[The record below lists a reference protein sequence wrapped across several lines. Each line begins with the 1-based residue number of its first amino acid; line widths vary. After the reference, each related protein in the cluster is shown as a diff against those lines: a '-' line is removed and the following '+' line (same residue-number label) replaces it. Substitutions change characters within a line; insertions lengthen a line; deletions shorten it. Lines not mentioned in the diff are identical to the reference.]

1 MKSIGSTHTVDMG
14 KTVVSKRCGR
24 QLSARK
30 LCANM
35 RRKPICP
42 SSVSSTGCWWSRT
55 YHLGNVSYR
64 SSAVT
69 SCPPRGIG
77 CPAVKNKRSKRAQ
90 QVLLFSFS
98 LAEYRRKHDQ
108 QQHRQRSRPA
118 RSTTRLSSFLFLL
131 CFGVFT
137 SHNHR
142 NDRSGWLVPHPGGPE
157 ITQQSTD
164 ETRPSMARTARRSAI
179 ACKHRQ
185 CPALPCVYLVRV
197 NSHPAMVAQRNSRYV
212 WLGLPSW

>member
-1 MKSIGSTHTVDMG
+1 MSSQRH
-14 KTVVSKRCGR
+14 R
-24 QLSARK
+24 LS
-30 LCANM
+30 
-35 RRKPICP
+35 
-42 SSVSSTGCWWSRT
+42 
-55 YHLGNVSYR
+55 
-64 SSAVT
+64 
-69 SCPPRGIG
+69 G
-77 CPAVKNKRSKRAQ
+77 CPAVKNKRSKRAH

-108 QQHRQRSRPA
+108 QQHRQRTRPA
-118 RSTTRLSSFLFLL
+118 RSTTCLSSFLFLL

-179 ACKHRQ
+179 AYKYRQ

-212 WLGLPSW
+212 WVCLRGEVERWKFLLITHLLHFSAFEINDLPKLRVIGFER

>member
-1 MKSIGSTHTVDMG
+1 MG

-142 NDRSGWLVPHPGGPE
+142 NDQVRLAGPESRRSGDNPTV
-157 ITQQSTD
+157 D
-164 ETRPSMARTARRSAI
+164 RRNA
-179 ACKHRQ
+179 AVDGAN
-185 CPALPCVYLVRV
+185 CPPQRHCLQTPPMSRSPMRV
-197 NSHPAMVAQRNSRYV
+197 SGTGKLTSCHGCSEK
-212 WLGLPSW
+212 